1 MPSSLAIV
9 KTDEANIINAD
20 PGKINLFVGLDD
32 ILRGRDE
39 IGALF
44 VFDPTVASALA
55 TAGSPVIINA
65 AAQPTSTGD
74 VMATTGFLLGGF
86 VDPRVALISQT
97 VRQGVVVIAD
107 VGADLDEFILVD
119 LITAAANV
127 TVLLPTPVA
136 DREIWVKIDSDVGA
150 FKVII
155 EPTGGA
161 LVDGFAAGSG
171 GILELV
177 TNRQWIKLR
186 GHLDGI
192 NWLVV
197 G

>member
-1 MPSSLAIV
+1 MPSSIAIV
-9 KTDEANIINAD
+9 KTDETNIISAD
-20 PGKINLFVGLDD
+20 PGKMNLFVGLDD
-32 ILRGRDE
+32 ILRGKDE

-44 VFDPTVASALA
+44 VFDPSVASALA
-55 TAGSPVIINA
+55 TAGSPIIIDA
-65 AAQPTSTGD
+65 SPPPTSVGD
-74 VMATTGFLLGGF
+74 VMAITGALAGGF

-97 VRQGVVVIAD
+97 VRQNGIVTAD
-107 VGADLDEFILVD
+107 TGADLDELILVD

-127 TVLLPTPVA
+127 TVSLPTPVP

-155 EPTGGA
+155 APTGGA
-161 LVDGFAAGSG
+161 LVDGFAAGDG

-186 GHLDGI
+186 GHQDNT